1 MTKFG
6 KFISAFLMLLALPV
20 QASVLLGEDDF
31 RTAIVAE
38 FVEQGVDENIEVEFF
53 GGQTSFVFESAKKAK
68 IMISQIDINEDQ
80 SKFSAKAEI
89 FADGELQDR
98 TMLTGKF
105 YKLQE
110 VYVPVRDIDKG
121 EIITKDNL
129 EPKQMRSN
137 RIKNDV
143 LTSFEQLDGK
153 QAKKKIKVGRLI
165 ANRDVGDVIVVKK
178 GSKVTSLYKKKGLQI
193 TASAEALEDGAKGQS
208 IEVEN
213 TKSKK
218 KFMAKVVDAE
228 TVEIT
233 TD

>member
-1 MTKFG
+1 MTNLG
-6 KFISAFLMLLALPV
+6 KFISAFLVLLTLPV
-20 QASVLLGEDDF
+20 QASVLLSEGDF

-53 GGQTSFVFESAKKAK
+53 GGQTSFVFENAEKAK
-68 IMISQIDINEDQ
+68 IMISQMDTNEDQ

-89 FADGELQDR
+89 FADGKLQDQ

-110 VYVPVRDIDKG
+110 VYVLARDINKD
-121 EIITKDNL
+121 EIITKDIL
-129 EPKQMRSN
+129 KTKKVRSN
-137 RIKNDV
+137 RIKDDA
-143 LTSFEQLDGK
+143 LIAYDALEGK
-153 QAKKKIKVGRLI
+153 QAKKKIKAEKLVTS
-165 ANRDVGDVIVVKK
+165 RDVGEVIVVKK

-193 TASAEALEDGAKGQS
+193 TALAEALEDGAKGQS
-208 IEVEN
+208 VEVEN
-213 TKSKK
+213 IKSKK
-218 KFMAKVVDAE
+218 KFEAKVIDAE